1 MIANITTGS
10 FTNGMVMYN
19 HNKTKD
25 GKEATLLGVENIP
38 SEELND
44 ITKSIESRNK
54 LNENI
59 SKPNIHISLNFHKND
74 IINNEEIY
82 QIANDYMKEM
92 GYENQPFAIY
102 RHFDKEHPHVHI
114 VSTQIN
120 EDGKKIND
128 SYLYRKSQRITRELE
143 KKYNITVA
151 TEQQGNKVKN
161 LPLETLIHEHL
172 EHGKHSLTGVLSKII
187 EEALGEKPTT
197 EKEFDYALEKH
208 QVKRTFN
215 EKEGNRV
222 GHIFHLMTFE
232 ELGDNNLAK
241 NNLGIPGQEL
251 DTSFGLN
258 SVMRQIEINAKVKK
272 EGLKNMMG
280 KVYSVINNIEDS
292 KNLTELAVELRKKGI
307 VLEAKRKQSGDDIN
321 GIYALNFKETKS
333 GIRYSASDLKLKT
346 KDFLKKINDNEKFQ
360 KRKENSN
367 IVYIDKPEKQNHS
380 NDKTYSSH
388 VENKTLLEQFIKVAE
403 SFIETENVQDHQEDL
418 SRKKRRRGK
427 RR

>member
-258 SVMRQIEINAKVKK
+258 SVMRQIEINAEVKK